1 MAPDSAKDGMEK
13 AFLVLGVP
21 WGMVSFNT
29 MDKGEGGFWYF
40 LPIFVHSS
48 TSEHFGQRFIGSN
61 ARPLTY
67 VSNLGPKISCDSMY
81 VLCLLEYNNAMK
93 QKYICLNLDD
103 ETAGYL
109 GKRAR
114 KTPSKNR
121 ATLEKSRY
129 CCKRAQP
136 P

>member
-1 MAPDSAKDGMEK
+1 MR
-13 AFLVLGVP
+13 LL
-21 WGMVSFNT
+21 
-29 MDKGEGGFWYF
+29 
-40 LPIFVHSS
+40 H
-48 TSEHFGQRFIGSN
+48 
-61 ARPLTY
+61 
-67 VSNLGPKISCDSMY
+67 Y

-109 GKRAR
+109 EKRAR
-114 KTPSKNR
+114 KTPPKNR
-121 ATLEKSRY
+121 ATLKKSRY